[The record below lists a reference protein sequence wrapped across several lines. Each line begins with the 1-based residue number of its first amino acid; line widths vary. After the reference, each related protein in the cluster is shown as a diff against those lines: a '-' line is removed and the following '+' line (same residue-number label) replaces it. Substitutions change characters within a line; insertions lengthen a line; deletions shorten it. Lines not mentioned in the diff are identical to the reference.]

1 MSQMHAVADDFDASE
16 LKFSKEFEN
25 ADTLMLAEVKIL
37 LEHRKEQNENATIH
51 ELELSPVFTKT
62 LNYVTQFSKFNNR
75 ETIESVRN
83 LLTQKRFH
91 NFELAALANLLPD
104 TAEESKALIP
114 SLDSPRF
121 TEEELQQLLDEI
133 QSKRSFQS

>member
-1 MSQMHAVADDFDASE
+1 M
-16 LKFSKEFEN
+16 
-25 ADTLMLAEVKIL
+25 
-37 LEHRKEQNENATIH
+37 
-51 ELELSPVFTKT
+51 SPVFTKT

-83 LLTQKRFH
+83 LLSQKRFH